1 MTMTKHF
8 STTAFIFTLLLGT
21 AAIPMT
27 AALADTSQN
36 DINNATV
43 GNASTVHVDG
53 SFHSVKNGISDY
65 DGFDRFRD
73 STGRPLPGWAYLFNS
88 PG

>member
-1 MTMTKHF
+1 MTNHTSK
-8 STTAFIFTLLLGT
+8 TAFLFASLLGMV
-21 AAIPMT
+21 ALPIAS
-27 AALADTSQN
+27 ALADTSQN
-36 DINNATV
+36 ANDTTV
-43 GNASTVHVDG
+43 GNRPTVHVDG

-73 STGRPLPGWAYLFNS
+73 STGRPLPGWDYLFNS

>member
-1 MTMTKHF
+1 MTMTKLA
-8 STTAFIFTLLLGT
+8 SKTAFIFALLLGT
-21 AAIPMT
+21 VAVPMA

-36 DINNATV
+36 DANNVKV
-43 GNASTVHVDG
+43 GNASTLKVDG
-53 SFHSVKNGISDY
+53 SFHSVKNGIGDY

-73 STGRPLPGWAYLFNS
+73 STGRPLPGWEYLFNS

>member
-1 MTMTKHF
+1 MTKY
-8 STTAFIFTLLLGT
+8 SNKTAFIFTLLLST
-21 AAIPMT
+21 VAMPMT
-27 AALADTSQN
+27 AALADASQN
-36 DINNATV
+36 DANNATV
-43 GNASTVHVDG
+43 KNASAVHVDG

-73 STGRPLPGWAYLFNS
+73 STGRPLPGWEYLFNS